1 MKRTSLTEIEWHVGH
16 TLRRVR
22 QKMGLT
28 QAQLVERAGVP
39 TSQIQGLEDKGEAR
53 LATLSAVCK
62 ALGTTVHAI
71 TAYTAEIDR
80 IRDIDDEAER
90 RRG

>member
-1 MKRTSLTEIEWHVGH
+1 MRNEVMIAEKR
-16 TLRRVR
+16 RR
-22 QKMGLT
+22 
-28 QAQLVERAGVP
+28 P
-39 TSQIQGLEDKGEAR
+39 NHIQGLEDKGEAR